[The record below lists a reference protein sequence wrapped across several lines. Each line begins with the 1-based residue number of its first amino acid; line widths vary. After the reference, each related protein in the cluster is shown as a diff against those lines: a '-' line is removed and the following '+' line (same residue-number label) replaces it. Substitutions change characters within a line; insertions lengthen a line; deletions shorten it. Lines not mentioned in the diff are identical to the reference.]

1 MADKALKTSVFIWE
15 GTDKKG
21 SKVKGE
27 LAGQNPMLVKAQ
39 LRKQGINPLKV
50 RKKGITLFGAGKKI
64 KPMDIALFTRQM
76 STMMG
81 AGVPLLQSFDIIGEG
96 FENPNMRKLVD
107 EIKQDVAAGNSLA
120 SSLRKK
126 PIYFDDLYCNLV
138 DAGEQSGAL
147 ETLLDRVATYKE
159 KTESLKAKIKK
170 AMTYP
175 IAVIVVALV
184 VSAILLIKV
193 VPQFQSVFANFGAE
207 LPAFT
212 QMVINLSEMLQEWW
226 LIVLIGLFAA
236 AFAFRE
242 AHRRSQ
248 KLRDSVD
255 RGLLKLP
262 IIGGILYKSA
272 IARYARTLSTT
283 FAAGVPLVEALDS
296 VSGATGNVVF
306 KNAVTKIKQD
316 VSSGMQLNFSMRT
329 TNVFP
334 SMAIQMA
341 AIGEESGSLD
351 EMLGKVAGFYEEE
364 VDNAVDNLTTDGAD
378 DHGRARRTGRR
389 PDHRYVSTDLPTGFR
404 CVKMELLDYLASHP
418 LAFVLCAILL
428 GLLVGSFLN
437 VVVHRLPKMME
448 RNWKAE
454 AREALGL
461 EPEPKQ
467 ATYNLV
473 LPNSA
478 CPRCGHEIRPWE
490 NIPLVSYLALGG
502 KCSSCKAAIG
512 KRYPLVELA
521 TALLSGYVAWHFGF
535 TWQAGAMLLLTWGLL
550 AMSLIDADHQLLPDV
565 LVLPLLWLG
574 LIANH
579 FGLFASLGDALFG
592 AVFGYLSLWSV
603 FWLFKLVTGKEGMG
617 YGDFKLLAMLGA
629 WGGWQILPLTI
640 LLSSLVGAILG
651 VIMLRLRNAESGT
664 PIPFGPY
671 LAIAGWIAL
680 LWGDQITRTYLQ
692 FAGFK

>member
-1 MADKALKTSVFIWE
+1 
-15 GTDKKG
+15 
-21 SKVKGE
+21 
-27 LAGQNPMLVKAQ
+27 
-39 LRKQGINPLKV
+39 
-50 RKKGITLFGAGKKI
+50 
-64 KPMDIALFTRQM
+64 
-76 STMMG
+76 
-81 AGVPLLQSFDIIGEG
+81 
-96 FENPNMRKLVD
+96 
-107 EIKQDVAAGNSLA
+107 
-120 SSLRKK
+120 
-126 PIYFDDLYCNLV
+126 
-138 DAGEQSGAL
+138 
-147 ETLLDRVATYKE
+147 
-159 KTESLKAKIKK
+159 
-170 AMTYP
+170 MT
-175 IAVIVVALV
+175 
-184 VSAILLIKV
+184 
-193 VPQFQSVFANFGAE
+193 
-207 LPAFT
+207 
-212 QMVINLSEMLQEWW
+212 
-226 LIVLIGLFAA
+226 
-236 AFAFRE
+236 
-242 AHRRSQ
+242 
-248 KLRDSVD
+248 
-255 RGLLKLP
+255 
-262 IIGGILYKSA
+262 
-272 IARYARTLSTT
+272 
-283 FAAGVPLVEALDS
+283 
-296 VSGATGNVVF
+296 
-306 KNAVTKIKQD
+306 
-316 VSSGMQLNFSMRT
+316 
-329 TNVFP
+329 
-334 SMAIQMA
+334 
-341 AIGEESGSLD
+341 
-351 EMLGKVAGFYEEE
+351 
-364 VDNAVDNLTTDGAD
+364 
-378 DHGRARRTGRR
+378 
-389 PDHRYVSTDLPTGFR
+389 
-404 CVKMELLDYLASHP
+404 LLDYLASHP

-467 ATYNLV
+467 ATYNFGAAEFGVPALRPRDPPLGKHPAGQLPGAGRQVLV
-473 LPNSA
+473 LQG
-478 CPRCGHEIRPWE
+478 RHRQT
-490 NIPLVSYLALGG
+490 L
-502 KCSSCKAAIG
+502 
-512 KRYPLVELA
+512 PLVELA

-579 FGLFASLGDALFG
+579 FGLFASLDDALFG